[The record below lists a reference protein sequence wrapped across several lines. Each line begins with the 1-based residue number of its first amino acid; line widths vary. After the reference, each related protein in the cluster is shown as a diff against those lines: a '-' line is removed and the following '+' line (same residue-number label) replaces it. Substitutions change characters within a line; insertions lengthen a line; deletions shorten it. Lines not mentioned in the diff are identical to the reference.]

1 MKIDS
6 SYKPS
11 APPASGAVKPKAS
24 ANAGS
29 AGTVEVSLSSVASQ
43 LQSGENEPPVDTAR
57 VAEIRQA
64 IAEGRFSIDA
74 SAIADSLIASARE
87 LVSQRKA

>member
-6 SYKPS
+6 SYKPTV
-11 APPASGAVKPKAS
+11 PPATGGVKARASENTSRSGAD
-24 ANAGS
+24 
-29 AGTVEVSLSSVASQ
+29 EVRLSSVASQ
-43 LQSGENEPPVDTAR
+43 LQAGDNEPPVDSAR

-64 IAEGRFSIDA
+64 IAEGRFAIDA